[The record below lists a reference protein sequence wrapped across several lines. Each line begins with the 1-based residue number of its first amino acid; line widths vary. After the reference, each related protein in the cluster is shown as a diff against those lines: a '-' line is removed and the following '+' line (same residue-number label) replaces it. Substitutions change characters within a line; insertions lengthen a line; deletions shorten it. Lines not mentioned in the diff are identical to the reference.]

1 MRVFYRLGS
10 KDLGAVAA
18 EAAWAESMGYD
29 GVSSNE
35 TDHDPFLP
43 LAIAATATSRITLET
58 RVAIA
63 FPRSPM
69 VVAHTSRDLQDLS
82 KGRFRLGLGTQVKG
96 HIQRRFSTLWE
107 SPGPRLREYVQALR
121 HIWDCWANGTKL
133 DYQGRHYQFSL
144 MTPFFNPGPS
154 PYPVPSVSTAA
165 VNAYNCRV
173 AGEVSDGL
181 MLHSLTSAEY
191 IRRVVKPG
199 LAQGA
204 IQAGRDPVAMSVSGG
219 GFIVTGP
226 NASSIREAQAEVRR
240 RIAFYASTRTYFPVL
255 ECHGFQE
262 IGQQLHQMSLR
273 DEWAGMAELVSDEML
288 DAFSVSGEY
297 DEIAGKVIQRFG
309 GLLDE
314 VNFAV
319 HTSSPPE
326 EAQIRKIIKQLQE
339 SSVN

>member
-1 MRVFYRLGS
+1 MPVFYRLGS
-10 KDLGAVAA
+10 NDLGAVAS

-29 GVSSNE
+29 GISSNE
-35 TDHDPFLP
+35 TSHDPFLP
-43 LAIAATATSRITLET
+43 LAIAATSTSRVTLET

-69 VVAHTSRDLQDLS
+69 IVAHTSRDLQDLS

-96 HIQRRFSTLWE
+96 HIQRRFSTSWE

-121 HIWDCWANGTKL
+121 HIWDCWENGADL

-154 PYPVPSVSTAA
+154 RYPVPSVSTAA

-191 IRRVVKPG
+191 IKQVVKPG
-199 LAQGA
+199 LNLGA
-204 IQAGRDPVAMSVSGG
+204 IKAGKDPSDMDISGG
-219 GFIVTGP
+219 GFIITGP

-255 ECHGFQE
+255 ECHGFEE
-262 IGQQLHQMSLR
+262 IGQQLHQMSLKG
-273 DEWAGMAELVSDEML
+273 EWSEMAELVSDDML

-297 DEIAGKVIQRFG
+297 DEIASKFIQRYG
-309 GLLDE
+309 DLLDE

-319 HTSSPPE
+319 HTSSTPE
-326 EAQIRKIIKQLQE
+326 EAQIRKIIRQIQE
-339 SSVN
+339 S